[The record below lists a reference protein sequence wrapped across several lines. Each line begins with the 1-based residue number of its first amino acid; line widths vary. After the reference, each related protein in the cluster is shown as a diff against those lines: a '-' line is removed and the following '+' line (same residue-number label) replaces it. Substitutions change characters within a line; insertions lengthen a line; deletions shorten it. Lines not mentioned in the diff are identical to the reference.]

1 MALVSPGIQISI
13 NDQSQ
18 YVNSNIGSV
27 PLVVLATAQDKI
39 YNGSA
44 ATGTYKAN
52 AGMLQSFASQRELV
66 TALGTPKFQLS
77 ASGTPVNGSEL
88 NEYGLL
94 AAYSALGVSNQLY
107 AIRADVD
114 LAQLTGTSVRP
125 TAEAADGTYWM
136 NTATTQF
143 GIYELSNATNSF
155 SNVEPTIILA
165 ASQVY
170 NDSNYAYNVP
180 TPISS
185 IGAPGDYALVFVNTD
200 GTTAKTIR
208 LFYKT
213 DSTALPVANGG
224 PGPNTWVQVGGTSWQ
239 YAVPVAFGTATNV
252 TLSNSSVLTINTI
265 AVTLAGSGTLGISD
279 LATTINGANIAGVKA
294 ASINGKLALYV
305 TSSAKSNGSTVDGKM
320 IIADGLHAPLAVAA
334 VTTSSAQ
341 VTSLNS
347 SGAYYAPYM
356 FYGNYAQAPSGGWYA
371 TDSQPR
377 PNGSIWWKTTSTG
390 GGFSPVLEQ
399 YSAATMTWSTLNSP
413 MYQSLDSAIYAFD
426 PIGGGVNIATG
437 QPTAIF
443 GISDTTSNNLQ
454 FFTQAAGG
462 VSTGTGGSL
471 LSATPFTPGTSFTIQ
486 SSAPGTSALTTTTI
500 TLSSTSPS
508 SFVSDVLAANIPYV
522 TATFNST
529 DGTYGSISFAH
540 TAGGDIMLQNVTS
553 GITAPLTVARF
564 VAGQGKNLVI
574 NTVLNTIEIDSW
586 TNVTTNIQYKSNEP
600 YTAPA
605 TGTYWYYS
613 NPADIDVM
621 VNDNGWKGYQN
632 VSSDVRGYNLVNTD
646 DNGPIISAGVA
657 PLAQSSG
664 AQLQKGD
671 LWLDS
676 ADLVNYPKLY
686 RYNGTVWVAID
697 NTDHTSGNGII
708 FADARWDTSG
718 TTDVISGNLPAISK
732 LNFSNYIDLDAPD
745 YRLYPRGTLL
755 FNTRRS
761 GYNIKKFVANYFNS
775 TSFPVPSSTPN
786 TPGATPTITNA
797 WVSVS
802 GLNSNGVMN
811 SGSAAQ
817 RAIVVA
823 ALASAIDSNTDAIED
838 IYNFNLLV
846 CPGYPEVTSNLIN
859 LNNNRSNT
867 GFIIGDTPMTL
878 APNTIDI
885 TNWVNNKTGN
895 GLPQVAATDPY
906 TGIYYPAGR
915 TTDLAGN
922 VVAVPASYA
931 VLRTFLHSDQIS
943 YPWFAPAGVT
953 RGLVSNLSDLGY
965 INAATG
971 AWIHNGINQGIRDA
985 IYPLNINPITQ
996 LPNTGIVVWGQK
1008 TRNAST
1014 TSRSS
1019 INVVRLENYLRRI
1032 FKTVSN
1038 GYLFEQNDTI
1048 TRKSIARQIEG
1059 ALNDVLSKR
1068 GVYDFLVIC
1077 DHSNN
1082 TSQTIAA
1089 QQLYV
1094 DVAIEPMRDV
1104 EFIYIPIALYNPGD
1118 IASLQISST

>member
-27 PLVVLATAQDKI
+27 PLVVLATAQDKT
-39 YNGSA
+39 YNSAA
-44 ATGTYKAN
+44 ATGTSKAN

-66 TALGTPKFQLS
+66 TALGTPTFQLS

-125 TAEAADGTYWM
+125 TADAADGTYWL
-136 NTATTQF
+136 NTAETQF
-143 GIYELSNATNSF
+143 GIYELSTNSF
-155 SNVEPTIILA
+155 TNLTPLII
-165 ASQVY
+165 SSSKQVY

-185 IGAPGDYALVFVNTD
+185 VGSPGDYALVFVNTD

-213 DSTALPVANGG
+213 DSTALPAANGG
-224 PGPNTWVQVGGTSWQ
+224 PGQNTWVQVGGTSWQ
-239 YAVPVAFGTATNV
+239 YAVSVGFGTATNV
-252 TLSNSSVLTINTI
+252 TISNSSTLTINT
-265 AVTLAGSGTLGISD
+265 VTVTTAGSGTLGISD
-279 LATTINGANIAGVKA
+279 LAAAINTAGIAGVKA

-305 TSSAKSNGSTVDGKM
+305 TSAAKSNGSTIDGKM
-320 IIADGLHAPLAVAA
+320 IISDGLHAPLAVAGF
-334 VTTSSAQ
+334 TTSTAQ
-341 VTSLNS
+341 VTTLNS

-356 FYGNYAQAPSGGWYA
+356 FYGSYAQAPSGGWYS
-371 TDSQPR
+371 TDAQPR
-377 PNGSIWWKTTSTG
+377 PNGSIWWKTTSVG
-390 GGFSPVLEQ
+390 NGFTPVFNK
-399 YSAATMTWSTLNSP
+399 YSSATMNWTTLNSP
-413 MYQSLDSAIYAFD
+413 MYQSLDAAIYAFD
-426 PIGGGVNIATG
+426 PIGGGVNIAIG

-454 FFTQAAGG
+454 FFTQSVNN
-462 VSTGTGGSL
+462 VSTGTGGQL
-471 LSATPFTPGTSFTIQ
+471 LSATPFTASTSFRIQ
-486 SSAPGTSALTTTTI
+486 SSAPGTSELTTTTI

-522 TATFNST
+522 TATFNSA
-529 DGTYGSISFAH
+529 DGTYGSISFTH
-540 TAGGDIMLQNVTS
+540 TAGGDIILSNITTGV
-553 GITAPLTVARF
+553 TAPLTVARF
-564 VAGQGKNLVI
+564 VAGQGSNLVI
-574 NTVLNTIEIDSW
+574 NAILNTIEIDSW
-586 TNVTTNIQYKSNEP
+586 TNVTNLINYQSNMP

-613 NPADIDVM
+613 NPADIDIM

-632 VSSDVRGYNLVNTD
+632 VTSDVRGYNLSNTD
-646 DNGPIISAGVA
+646 DNGPIISAGTA
-657 PLAQSSG
+657 PIAQSSG

-671 LWLDS
+671 MWLDS
-676 ADLVNYPKLY
+676 SDLVNYPKLY
-686 RYNGTVWVAID
+686 RYNGVVWVAID

-708 FADARWDTSG
+708 FADARWDTTG
-718 TTDVISGNLPAISK
+718 TTDVISGDLPAIST

-761 GYNIKKFVANYFNS
+761 GYNVKKFVANYFNS

-786 TPGATPTITNA
+786 TPSMTPSVTNA

-802 GLNSNGVMN
+802 GTNSKGVMN
-811 SGSAAQ
+811 SGSEAQ

-823 ALASAIDSNTDAIED
+823 ALASAIDSNTDVIED

-846 CPGYPEVTSNLIN
+846 CPGYPEVTANLIN

-885 TNWVNNKTGN
+885 TNWVNNNTGS

-953 RGLVSNLSDLGY
+953 RGLVSNLTDLGY
-965 INAATG
+965 INATTG

-1019 INVVRLENYLRRI
+1019 VNVVRLENYLRRI

-1077 DHSNN
+1077 DTSNN

-1118 IASLQISST
+1118 ISALQVSST

>member
-27 PLVVLATAQDKI
+27 PLVVLATAQDKT
-39 YNGSA
+39 YNNA
-44 ATGTYKAN
+44 TATGTTKAN

-66 TALGTPKFQLS
+66 TALGTPTFKLS

-94 AAYSALGVSNQLY
+94 TAYSALGVSNQLY

-125 TAEAADGTYWM
+125 TADAADGTYWL
-136 NTATTQF
+136 NTDETQF
-143 GIYELSNATNSF
+143 GIYELSTNSF
-155 SNVEPTIILA
+155 SNLTPLII
-165 ASQVY
+165 SSSKQVY

-185 IGAPGDYALVFVNTD
+185 VGSPGDYALVFVNTD

-213 DSTALPVANGG
+213 DATALPVASGG
-224 PGPNTWVQVGGTSWQ
+224 PGPNAWVQIGGTSWQ
-239 YAVPVAFGTATNV
+239 YAVSVALGTATNV
-252 TLSNSSVLTINTI
+252 TISNSSTLTINT
-265 AVTLAGSGTLGISD
+265 VTVTTPGSGTLGISD
-279 LATTINGANIAGVKA
+279 LATAINSASISGVKA
-294 ASINGKLALYV
+294 ASINGKLSLYV
-305 TSSAKSNGSTVDGKM
+305 TSSAKSNGSTTDGKL
-320 IIADGLHAPLAVAA
+320 IISDGLHAPLAV
-334 VTTSSAQ
+334 VGFTTSAAQ
-341 VTSLNS
+341 VTTLNS
-347 SGAYYAPYM
+347 SGAYYAPYV
-356 FYGNYAQAPSGGWYA
+356 FYGSYAQAPSGGWYS
-371 TDSQPR
+371 TDAQPR

-390 GGFSPVLEQ
+390 KGFTPVFNK
-399 YSAATMTWSTLNSP
+399 YSAATKHWTALNSP
-413 MYQSLDSAIYAFD
+413 MYQSLNAAIYAFD
-426 PIGGGVNIATG
+426 PIGGGAGIDIG

-443 GISDTTSNNLQ
+443 GINDTTSNNLQ
-454 FFTQAAGG
+454 FFAQSVNN
-462 VSTGTGGSL
+462 VSKGTGGQL
-471 LSATPFTPGTSFTIQ
+471 LSATPFTAGTSFRIQ
-486 SSAPGTSALTTTTI
+486 SSAPGTSDLTTTTI

-522 TATFNST
+522 TAAFNSA
-529 DGTYGSISFAH
+529 DGTYGSISFTH
-540 TAGGDIMLQNVTS
+540 TAGGDIILSNITTGV
-553 GITAPLTVARF
+553 TAPLTVARF
-564 VAGQGKNLVI
+564 VAGQGSNLVI
-574 NTVLNTIEIDSW
+574 NTILNTIEIDSW
-586 TNVTTNIQYKSNEP
+586 TNITNSINYQSNMP

-613 NPADIDVM
+613 NPADVDIM

-632 VSSDVRGYNLVNTD
+632 VTSDVRGYNLSNTD
-646 DNGPIISAGVA
+646 DNGPIISAGAA
-657 PLAQSSG
+657 PIAQSSG
-664 AQLQKGD
+664 ASLQKGD
-671 LWLDS
+671 MWLDS
-676 ADLVNYPKLY
+676 SDLVNYPKLY
-686 RYNGTVWVAID
+686 RYNGVVWVAID

-708 FADARWDTSG
+708 FADARWDTNG
-718 TTDVISGNLPAISK
+718 TTDVISGSLPAIST

-761 GYNIKKFVANYFNS
+761 GYNVKKFVANYFNS

-786 TPGATPTITNA
+786 TPGATPTVTNA

-802 GLNSNGVMN
+802 GTNSKGVMN

-823 ALASAIDSNTDAIED
+823 ALASAIDSNTDVIED

-846 CPGYPEVTSNLIN
+846 CPGYPEVTANLIN

-885 TNWVNNKTGN
+885 TNWVNNNTGS

-953 RGLVSNLSDLGY
+953 RGLVSNLTDLGY
-965 INAATG
+965 INATTG

-1019 INVVRLENYLRRI
+1019 VNVVRLENYLRRI

-1118 IASLQISST
+1118 IASLQIKST